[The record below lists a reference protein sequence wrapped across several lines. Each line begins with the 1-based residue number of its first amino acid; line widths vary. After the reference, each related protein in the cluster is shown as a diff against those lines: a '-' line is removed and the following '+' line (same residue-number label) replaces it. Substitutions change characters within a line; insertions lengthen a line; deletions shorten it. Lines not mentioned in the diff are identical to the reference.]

1 MSQKIKTDLV
11 FFIFGFITI
20 MLFITM
26 SVINTITSDL
36 RTKNQKILN
45 NIKIQIEENRKKE
58 LEIAILKHPVRMEKI
73 AEELNLNFLDKEQ
86 VKIIKI
92 RR

>member
-1 MSQKIKTDLV
+1 MSHKIKTDLV

-20 MLFITM
+20 LLFITM

-45 NIKIQIEENRKKE
+45 NIKLQIEENRKKE
-58 LEIAILKHPVRMEKI
+58 LEIAILKHPVRMENI
-73 AEELNLNFLDKEQ
+73 AEELDLYLPEKEQ

-92 RR
+92 QR